1 MILFSY
7 CIALLWL
14 ISRLSSSQAKG
25 HYSMIVSN
33 DAISKEYM
41 KELIEKAP
49 IREND
54 SLLTSICAK
63 FNPLENLD
71 DVSHLDFNLI
81 PRDDAKLTIDHEGEQ
96 YLVWFDR
103 ETEETEK
110 KTDGQTLH
118 SEPSLVIQKAEGSQK
133 KTTIKDMYEW
143 VVRIS
148 RLYDRYMDNFDE
160 RFRYEYDSEN
170 GWDVSNTLH
179 VSRGLSAVS
188 LDKPQEKILKKDLET
203 FMKDRE
209 FYVRMGMPYRRGYL
223 FSGKPGTGK
232 TSLIH
237 AISAAY
243 KRNLYYINLKEIKND
258 ANLQSAFSNIAKNS
272 IAVLE
277 DVDAQSSVVHNRKDT
292 LIDGKLIRKVLQA
305 STENLEENPST
316 DTKDEQQSE
325 VDESEIGPV
334 RLNGFKFGGPSLST
348 LLNCLDGYTLNDGI
362 IIIMTSNHPELLDP
376 ALIRPGRIDLH
387 LELGYCTHYQI
398 QHMFDNVMNMKSDP
412 DQKLKP
418 TDEIEVKKGMMNT
431 KVVDNPGIQVQ
442 KSEISLDLSGIPEGV
457 IPPCDAMRILLLYR
471 TDSPEI
477 ITQKLKERAEELL
490 SGKAVG
496 EPMNLDNEQ

>member
-1 MILFSY
+1 MSHLSKLL
-7 CIALLWL
+7 ALLKYLSQILNPTIFKRVLQPIYKSWKTTL
-14 ISRLSSSQAKG
+14 KVLEENLDDNGALKPIIELMSSNQLQAMLLAWIPVRYGSKINTGVFAVDMFVTTAIATCLVSGGTFVGKLVKTLLLQNDLSSDDELTIRVDHHRITTWGDKTINP
-25 HYSMIVSN
+25 HYNCNDIILILIVSN

-49 IREND
+49 ITEND

-348 LLNCLDGYTLNDGI
+348 LLNCLDGYTLNDGLVLF
-362 IIIMTSNHPELLDP
+362 TN
-376 ALIRPGRIDLH
+376 
-387 LELGYCTHYQI
+387 
-398 QHMFDNVMNMKSDP
+398 
-412 DQKLKP
+412 
-418 TDEIEVKKGMMNT
+418 
-431 KVVDNPGIQVQ
+431 
-442 KSEISLDLSGIPEGV
+442 
-457 IPPCDAMRILLLYR
+457 
-471 TDSPEI
+471 
-477 ITQKLKERAEELL
+477 
-490 SGKAVG
+490 
-496 EPMNLDNEQ
+496 